1 MKSKLLSLIVLF
13 SFLLVSTIS
22 AEAKSLSFE
31 TYKQKPKLVVV
42 VVIDQFRS
50 DFLSRYQKEFMPAS
64 ELGFNHMMT
73 TGAYFAQSNYGI
85 LQAMTCPGHAMIL
98 SGSYPAQTSI
108 QLNDWYDAKNKKKA
122 YCADDAEFGLS
133 PRRLKTTTYGDEVKN
148 IYPDSKV
155 FTVSL
160 KDRSAIFLGGHR
172 ADMALWYEDKPNQWV
187 TSKFYNQGKTPAWL
201 DKINSKQKNQS
212 DLEAKNLEASK
223 RGVEATMDIAI
234 TALNEEK
241 LGQRNTSG
249 PDVLGV
255 SLSNHD
261 ILGHKEGP
269 DSANMKS
276 LTLFED
282 KMLAKL
288 FSALKNKNL
297 LDKTVV
303 VLTADHGIPPLGEGL
318 RANKINSEQLEFL
331 GAIKLANE
339 KLTKEFGSSGKEG
352 WIEGVFASHVYLNRS
367 RLAEKKIDSLK
378 AQDMAKEI
386 FEQLPGI
393 YKVITREQILK
404 SQIPYFDLRLPIE
417 KSFVS
422 DVSGDLILIPEP
434 FYAQKT
440 GANVNHLTNWSYDN
454 TVPVILWGPKWFSA
468 GVYAGSHVVDIAPTL
483 SFISGVLPP
492 AKSSGRVLDEAFKS
506 DKK

>member
-1 MKSKLLSLIVLF
+1 MKNNLLLAIYFVLGLTVLT
-13 SFLLVSTIS
+13 SPVL
-22 AEAKSLSFE
+22 AKNLSFE

-50 DFLSRYQKEFMPAS
+50 DFLMRYQKDFMPAS
-64 ELGFNHMMT
+64 SLGFNHMMG
-73 TGAYFAQSNYGI
+73 TGAYFAQSTYGI

-108 QLNDWYDAKNKKKA
+108 QINEWYDIKNKKRA
-122 YCADDAEFGLS
+122 YCADDEEFGFS
-133 PRRLKTTTYGDEVKN
+133 PRRLKTTTFGDEVKN

-172 ADMALWYEDKPNQWV
+172 ADMALWYEDKPKEWQ
-187 TSKFYNQGKTPAWL
+187 TTKYYNGGKTPAWL
-201 DKINSKQKNQS
+201 DKINAKQRT
-212 DLEAKNLEASK
+212 EGNLEEKTFEAAV
-223 RGVEATMDIAI
+223 RGTEATMNLAI

-241 LGQRNTSG
+241 LGQRNTNG

-269 DSANMKS
+269 DSPNLKK
-276 LTLFED
+276 LTLLED

-288 FSALKNKNL
+288 FTALKQKNL
-297 LDKTVV
+297 LDKTIV
-303 VLTADHGIPPLGEGL
+303 VLTADHGIPPAGDLL
-318 RANKINSEQLEFL
+318 RANKIASGELDFL

-339 KLTKEFGSSGKEG
+339 KLTKELGSSGSNP

-367 RLAEKKIDSLK
+367 RLLEKNIEAAK
-378 AQDMAKEI
+378 AQDLVKDI
-386 FEQLPGI
+386 FAQLPGI
-393 YKVITREQILK
+393 YKVITRDQVLQNK
-404 SQIPYFDLRLPIE
+404 IPYFDLRFPVE
-417 KSFVS
+417 NSFVE
-422 DVSGDLILIPEP
+422 DVAGDLMLIPEP
-434 FYAQKT
+434 FFAQKT
-440 GANVNHLTNWSYDN
+440 GAPVNHMTNWNYDN
-454 TVPVILWGPKWFSA
+454 SVPVIMWGPKWFQS
-468 GVYAGSHVVDIAPTL
+468 GVYSGSHIVDIAPTL

-492 AKSSGRVLDEAFKS
+492 AKASGRVLDEAFKT
-506 DKK
+506 KN